1 MFMLIVILVGMHR
14 PNFAKSTVVIIIFTA
29 CLWGSDRL
37 LRFSK
42 FCWNFFGNYA
52 ILTPMEDGAV
62 RVKLHR
68 TLHCTPGSHA
78 FLWMPS
84 IRFFESHPFTVVSA
98 SPVEFLIRKYD
109 GYTHDLLELARQQP
123 GKRLRCSVDGGYGQI
138 PNFMNFDRVI
148 LVAGGSGAS
157 FTFALA
163 LSLLKEG
170 TAENPTKTIDF
181 IWSVKRP
188 GMSTSIKYGQTNR
201 NLTGVQSP

>member
-1 MFMLIVILVGMHR
+1 
-14 PNFAKSTVVIIIFTA
+14 
-29 CLWGSDRL
+29 
-37 LRFSK
+37 
-42 FCWNFFGNYA
+42 
-52 ILTPMEDGAV
+52 
-62 RVKLHR
+62 
-68 TLHCTPGSHA
+68 
-78 FLWMPS
+78 MPS
-84 IRFFESHPFTVVSA
+84 VRFFESHPFTVVSA

-201 NLTGVQSP
+201 SLTGVQSP